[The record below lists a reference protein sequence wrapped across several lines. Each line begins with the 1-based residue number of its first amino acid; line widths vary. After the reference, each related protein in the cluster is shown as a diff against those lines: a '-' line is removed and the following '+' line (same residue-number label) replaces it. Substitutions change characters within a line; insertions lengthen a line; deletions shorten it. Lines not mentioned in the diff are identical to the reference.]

1 MKVSLYNG
9 STCNHQDVTFAYR
22 AIWPPVKADPLD
34 SRPSRIT
41 DSLIPSGPKNPCS
54 NLSRRQE
61 TRKEPPL
68 YFTWSVSLGCQDSKE
83 ICISTKGSSTESPSR
98 KESECNLGKKKKK
111 RMPSEFADH
120 CWKLPEVSWCY
131 HLCPSRKICQEPS
144 ALNSEVLLLISP
156 HTDPFF
162 VCWLT
167 FSSLQ
172 SNLSLRPGPFI
183 PPCRHAKQLTI
194 SFLKMSSAANSIVK
208 I

>member
-22 AIWPPVKADPLD
+22 AIWAPVKDHPGDPLD

-68 YFTWSVSLGCQDSKE
+68 HFTWSVFLGCQDSKK

-111 RMPSEFADH
+111 ECHLSLQITVGNFQKLADATISVLH
-120 CWKLPEVSWCY
+120 VK
-131 HLCPSRKICQEPS
+131 S
-144 ALNSEVLLLISP
+144 ARSLQPWTVK
-156 HTDPFF
+156 
-162 VCWLT
+162 C
-167 FSSLQ
+167 FSSFHRTQ
-172 SNLSLRPGPFI
+172 TLSLLADWHFLAYKATC
-183 PPCRHAKQLTI
+183 PCGQVP
-194 SFLKMSSAANSIVK
+194 SFHPAATPNSWLSRF
-208 I
+208 